1 MEWWKRFKTFLT
13 EVVVETKKVTWPTKQ
28 EVINTTTVVVV
39 ASFIFG
45 IYLYLCDLVFVFLTR
60 KIFRGPLMA
69 KQWYIIHTYSGF
81 EDRVK
86 KTLEQRVEALGMD
99 EFFGEVRVPTETV
112 VEVKNGK
119 KREVRRKFFPGYVL
133 VEMEMTDDAW
143 HLVRNTPKVTG
154 FVGAGKKPTPLTEEE
169 VNQILH
175 QSVATQEK
183 PRPKE
188 MFEKGERIKITD
200 GPFATFNG
208 VVEEVNLDRSTLKVM
223 VTIFGRETPVE
234 MEFRQVQKLT

>member
-1 MEWWKRFKTFLT
+1 MLRDEVKRIWPELEWIEDEDLRSKTTDCWEKAFEYSPLTPADLERIPFTLKVPDCPVTFMAHKRA
-13 EVVVETKKVTWPTKQ
+13 VVHVARDAAAKVE
-28 EVINTTTVVVV
+28 
-39 ASFIFG
+39 
-45 IYLYLCDLVFVFLTR
+45 
-60 KIFRGPLMA
+60 
-69 KQWYIIHTYSGF
+69 
-81 EDRVK
+81 
-86 KTLEQRVEALGMD
+86 
-99 EFFGEVRVPTETV
+99 EFFGEVQVPTETV

-154 FVGAGKKPTPLTEEE
+154 FVGAGKKATPLTDEE

-183 PRPKE
+183 PRPTE
-188 MFEKGERIKITD
+188 VFDKGERIRIVD
-200 GPFATFNG
+200 GPFASFNG
-208 VVEEVNLDRSTLKVM
+208 VVEEVNFDRSTVKVM

-234 MEFRQVQKLT
+234 IEFRQVQKLV

>member
-1 MEWWKRFKTFLT
+1 
-13 EVVVETKKVTWPTKQ
+13 
-28 EVINTTTVVVV
+28 
-39 ASFIFG
+39 
-45 IYLYLCDLVFVFLTR
+45 
-60 KIFRGPLMA
+60 MA

-81 EDRVK
+81 EDRVQ
-86 KTLEQRVEALGMD
+86 KTLEQRIEALGME
-99 EFFGEVRVPTETV
+99 EFFGEVQVPTETV
-112 VEVKNGK
+112 VEMKNGK

-183 PRPKE
+183 PRPTE
-188 MFEKGERIKITD
+188 MYEKGEQIRITD
-200 GPFATFNG
+200 GPFASFNG

-223 VTIFGRETPVE
+223 VTIFGRDTPVE
-234 MEFRQVQKLT
+234 MEFSQVQKVV

>member
-1 MEWWKRFKTFLT
+1 MT
-13 EVVVETKKVTWPTKQ
+13 
-28 EVINTTTVVVV
+28 
-39 ASFIFG
+39 
-45 IYLYLCDLVFVFLTR
+45 
-60 KIFRGPLMA
+60 

-86 KTLEQRVEALGMD
+86 KTLEQRIEALGMQ
-99 EFFGEVRVPTETV
+99 EFFGEVQVPTETV

-154 FVGAGKKPTPLTEEE
+154 FVGAGKKPTPLTDEE

-183 PRPKE
+183 
-188 MFEKGERIKITD
+188 GERIRITD
-200 GPFATFNG
+200 GPFASFNG
-208 VVEEVNLDRSTLKVM
+208 VVEEVNFDRSTVKVM

-234 MEFRQVQKLT
+234 MEFRQVQKLS